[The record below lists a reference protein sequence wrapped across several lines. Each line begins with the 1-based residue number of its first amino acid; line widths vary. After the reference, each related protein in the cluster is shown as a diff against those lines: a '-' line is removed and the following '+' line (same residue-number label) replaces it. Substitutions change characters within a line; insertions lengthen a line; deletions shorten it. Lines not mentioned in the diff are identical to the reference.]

1 VGHPPG
7 ARSRIAAVDG
17 FRAYAILGVVTIHL
31 LGAAGALQ
39 PGTTTSLVVWGLLG
53 NVIDAFFIVS
63 GFVLFLGVVERGGRL
78 GSLRAFAAVR
88 GARLIPAYW
97 ITLALM
103 LALLALVPAAISTA
117 EGVPS
122 LPNVLVHLGGMQMPA
137 RMIDSNILPG
147 FGINGALWMIS
158 VIVGFY
164 LVFPLIAKPFYRH
177 PLAGLA
183 IAAAIT
189 LGWKEAALHLSGPL
203 TAFNLGDQPEWSVA
217 LIASNQLPGWAFSFA
232 LGMTAAWGY
241 TRIRATGRSAQA
253 RDAAVWI
260 GAVAVIACL
269 ACAYVYGRDAS
280 EVSGAIGGSV
290 ARSSPLL
297 GLAYS
302 FSRAALMA
310 AIVLGPTWA
319 QAPFAN
325 RPTRGVAELSYST
338 YLIHLV
344 VAAYVGISLLAL
356 PTDGSL
362 RGIALWFGTVVPISL
377 LYAYVMRRWIEL
389 PASAWS
395 RRVSRPG
402 ARRSPESAS
411 APAAT
416 ASAP

>member
-63 GFVLFLGVVERGGRL
+63 GFVLFLGVVERGGGF

-137 RMIDSNILPG
+137 RMIDFQHPARIRDQRCALDDLGDRRLLPG
-147 FGINGALWMIS
+147 VPADREALLPPSPGRARDRRGDNARMEGSGAPPFGSTHRVQSGRSTGMVGCAHRLQSAARLGLLICAGDDRS
-158 VIVGFY
+158 V
-164 LVFPLIAKPFYRH
+164 
-177 PLAGLA
+177 GL
-183 IAAAIT
+183 
-189 LGWKEAALHLSGPL
+189 
-203 TAFNLGDQPEWSVA
+203 
-217 LIASNQLPGWAFSFA
+217 
-232 LGMTAAWGY
+232 Y

-302 FSRAALMA
+302 FSSRAALMA

-325 RPTRGVAELSYST
+325 RPTRRVAELSYST

-362 RGIALWFGTVVPISL
+362 SRNCTLVRDRGADLPPLRLCDAALDR
-377 LYAYVMRRWIEL
+377 A
-389 PASAWS
+389 
-395 RRVSRPG
+395 
-402 ARRSPESAS
+402 AR
-411 APAAT
+411 
-416 ASAP
+416 